1 MRIALLQLNQRLGD
15 PAANGACIE
24 SAYAKAVAGGA
35 ELVVTPELAMV
46 GYVAED
52 RMWEADLRARVANES
67 ARLAALSGSV
77 PLVFGTFSPS
87 PSGRLFNELW
97 WCQSGAIRQVIRKR
111 LLPSYDVFEEHR
123 WFEPSPEMPKLI
135 EHGGHRIGISIC
147 EDLWADRD
155 FSSMPVR
162 YACDPIA
169 DLAKAGAT
177 LFLNAS
183 ASPATLGSW
192 LPAGKAAPWAIAP
205 KELQQKRL
213 IQGLAKKHGV
223 PLVYADRVGADSWL
237 LFDGGSCL
245 VQPDGSWQG
254 GQRFTEG
261 IVWVNTEATGSS
273 WPVYPNEG
281 AWLRDAL
288 RTGLRENLAKQGLEA
303 VVIGLSGGID
313 SSVVAAIATEALGTD
328 RVLGAALPTGYS
340 SGESLDLAKDQAQRL
355 GIKFLCL
362 DADAPFAG
370 AAAAMKS
377 AFPDR
382 AFSVTDENLQ
392 SRARAMLLMALTS
405 EPAVHELLGTPRVAV
420 LNTGNKSEAATG
432 YFTLYGDGI
441 GAFSILGDCL
451 KARVYALAHE
461 LGEAIT
467 PDILSRVPSAELRP
481 GQTDEAS
488 LAPYAVLDA
497 ILGAALE
504 AQRPEE
510 GLADD
515 LALLMEGADLE
526 SARSALPRILGMLR
540 RTEFKRRQLPFNL
553 KVSPKAFGQGRRIPL
568 TAL

>member
-24 SAYAKAVAGGA
+24 AAYVKAVAGGA
-35 ELVVTPELAMV
+35 KLVVTPELAIN
-46 GYVAED
+46 GYLAED
-52 RMWEADLRARVANES
+52 RMWEAGLRSRVAVES
-67 ARLAALSGSV
+67 ARLASLSGPV
-77 PLVFGTFSPS
+77 PLVFGTFSPG

-97 WCQSGAIRQVIRKR
+97 WCQDGAIRQVIRKR

-123 WFEPSPEMPKLI
+123 WFEPSQEMPRLI
-135 EHGGHRIGISIC
+135 EHQGHRIGVSIC
-147 EDLWADRD
+147 EDLWSDREL
-155 FSSMPVR
+155 SSMPVR

-169 DLAKAGAT
+169 DLGKAGAT
-177 LFLNAS
+177 LLLNAS
-183 ASPATLGSW
+183 ASPTALGSW
-192 LPAGKAAPWAIAP
+192 LPKGKTAPWAIAS
-205 KELQQKRL
+205 KEQQRKKL
-213 IQGLAKKHGV
+213 IQGLAKKYDV

-237 LFDGGSCL
+237 LFDGGSCF
-245 VQPDGSWQG
+245 VRPDGNWQG

-261 IVWVNTEATGSS
+261 IVWVDTEATGSA
-273 WPVYPNEG
+273 WPASASEG
-281 AWLRDAL
+281 AWLRD
-288 RTGLRENLAKQGLEA
+288 GLRMGMRDNLAKQGLEA

-313 SSVVAAIATEALGTD
+313 SSVVAAIAVDALGPD
-328 RVLGAALPTGYS
+328 RVLGVALPTAYS
-340 SGESLDLAKDQAQRL
+340 SAESLELAKDQADRL
-355 GIKFLCL
+355 GIELLCI

-370 AAAAMKS
+370 AATALGNT
-377 AFPDR
+377 FPDR
-382 AFSVTDENLQ
+382 GFSVTDENLQ

-405 EPAVHELLGTPRVAV
+405 EPEVHRRLGTTRVAV

-451 KARVYALAHE
+451 KARVYDLAHE
-461 LGEAIT
+461 LGDAIT
-467 PDILSRVPSAELRP
+467 PGILARVPTAELRP

-488 LAPYAVLDA
+488 LAPYALLDA
-497 ILGAALE
+497 ILGVALE

-515 LALLMEGADLE
+515 LACILQGADLE
-526 SARSALPRILGMLR
+526 SARAALPRILSLLR